1 MRTLKTIAA
10 LIGPTLM
17 ALGVALLVNLGSF
30 PAIIE
35 SVSRDPAL
43 IFLSGVLLFIA
54 GVAIVR
60 VHNRWTPD
68 WSVLVTAL
76 GWLAVAS
83 GIARMLFPIQLA
95 SMAEG
100 LSRSSGLF
108 LASAVVLLA
117 HVCLL
122 RGFHARKMAENPNFG

>member
-1 MRTLKTIAA
+1 MQMSKTIAA

-43 IFLSGVLLFIA
+43 IFLSGVLLFVA

-60 VHNRWTPD
+60 VHNRWTSD

-76 GWLAVAS
+76 GCVPQPHLRRVPDTYS
-83 GIARMLFPIQLA
+83 PVRQT
-95 SMAEG
+95 G
-100 LSRSSGLF
+100 LTLD
-108 LASAVVLLA
+108 LLA
-117 HVCLL
+117 RPGPCAL
-122 RGFHARKMAENPNFG
+122 RHAFAAANEAYIDLS

>member
-1 MRTLKTIAA
+1 MSEPGVTRSVTRGKASPMQMSKTIAA
-10 LIGPTLM
+10 LMGPTLM
-17 ALGVALLVNLGSF
+17 AVGVALLVNLGSF
-30 PAIIE
+30 PAIVE

-60 VHNRWTPD
+60 VHNHWNSD
-68 WSVLVTAL
+68 WSVLVTGL
-76 GWLAVAS
+76 GWLAAVS

-100 LSRSSGLF
+100 SAGATACSSQVP
-108 LASAVVLLA
+108 S
-117 HVCLL
+117 CSY
-122 RGFHARKMAENPNFG
+122 